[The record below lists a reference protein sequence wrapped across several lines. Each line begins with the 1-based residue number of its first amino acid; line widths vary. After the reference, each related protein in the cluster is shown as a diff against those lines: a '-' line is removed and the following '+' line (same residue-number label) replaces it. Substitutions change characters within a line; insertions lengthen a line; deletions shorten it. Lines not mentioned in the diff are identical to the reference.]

1 MRKLSNTRSLR
12 KDDDQPDAYATD
24 TRQRRIAGATIT
36 ARPESHAID
45 AFFARHRFDV
55 TVTGAAAGA
64 FAPAGGQAG
73 GQTGGQTGGQI
84 GDIVSLSDGTQILF
98 ATARQV
104 STAKPA

>member
-1 MRKLSNTRSLR
+1 MRQ
-12 KDDDQPDAYATD
+12 DDDQPDAYATD

-64 FAPAGGQAG
+64 FAPAGGQ
-73 GQTGGQTGGQI
+73 TGGQIGGQI

>member
-12 KDDDQPDAYATD
+12 QDDDQPDAYATD

-73 GQTGGQTGGQI
+73 GQTGGQI